1 MGQRFSPNLVI
12 NDLRLSMS
20 NKSTGKLRKIEL
32 FFEALIWNF
41 RFFILIPVIFSLL
54 SALRLILIGTVDIW
68 AGLTLAIDSENPEGT
83 TTIQTVSYIIG
94 GVDYYLIGI
103 VLLIFAFGIYELFI
117 SEIEIKH
124 QDDSSILQ
132 SHSLED
138 LKGKLVN
145 VIVVALIVSLF
156 KQMLSIEI
164 GKLSDIIYISLAILL
179 ISISQYLLHLSHTK
193 SHPPLESSNKDND
206 SAKTHL

>member
-1 MGQRFSPNLVI
+1 M
-12 NDLRLSMS
+12 
-20 NKSTGKLRKIEL
+20 NKRTRVQLRKLEL
-32 FFEALIWNF
+32 FCETLIWNF
-41 RFFILIPVIFSLL
+41 RFFILIPVVFSLL
-54 SALRLILIGTVDIW
+54 SSLRLIYIGTMDIW
-68 AGLTLAIDSENPEGT
+68 VGLSLALDYKDPEGIM
-83 TTIQTVSYIIG
+83 TIKTVTYIIG

-132 SHSLED
+132 SDSLEE

-164 GKLSDIIYISLAILL
+164 GKLSDVIYIAMAILL
-179 ISISQYLLHLSHTK
+179 ISISQYLLHLSQIKPHVRLPKKNRAAAKESTK
-193 SHPPLESSNKDND
+193 H
-206 SAKTHL
+206 

>member
-1 MGQRFSPNLVI
+1 MK
-12 NDLRLSMS
+12 
-20 NKSTGKLRKIEL
+20 NKAKRKLRKIEL
-32 FFEALIWNF
+32 FIESIIWNF
-41 RFFILIPVIFSLL
+41 RFFILAPVAFSLL
-54 SALRLILIGTVDIW
+54 SALRLIMIGTLDIW
-68 AGLTLAIDSENPEGT
+68 AGLTLALDHKDPEGEM
-83 TTIQTVSYIIG
+83 TIKTVAYIIG

-117 SEIEIKH
+117 SEIKIKH
-124 QDDSSILQ
+124 QDNSSILQ
-132 SHSLED
+132 SNSLEE

-164 GKLSDIIYISLAILL
+164 GQLSDAIYVASAILL

-193 SHPPLESSNKDND
+193 QTKHSTAKENTQTSSTDD
-206 SAKTHL
+206 H

>member
-1 MGQRFSPNLVI
+1 MKNKPQKKFR
-12 NDLRLSMS
+12 RL
-20 NKSTGKLRKIEL
+20 EL
-32 FFEALIWNF
+32 FFESVIWNF

-54 SALRLILIGTVDIW
+54 SALRLIMIGTMDIW
-68 AGLTLAIDSENPEGT
+68 AGLTIALDHKDPEGEM
-83 TTIQTVSYIIG
+83 TIKTVAYIVG

-132 SHSLED
+132 SASLEE

-156 KQMLSIEI
+156 KQMLGIEI
-164 GKLSDIIYISLAILL
+164 GQLSDAIYVALAILL
-179 ISISQYLLHLSHTK
+179 ISISQYLLHLSQIKPHK
-193 SHPPLESSNKDND
+193 RSPKVVDDNQSKFPES
-206 SAKTHL
+206 

>member
-1 MGQRFSPNLVI
+1 MKH
-12 NDLRLSMS
+12 
-20 NKSTGKLRKIEL
+20 KSKGKLRKVEL

-54 SALRLILIGTVDIW
+54 SALRLILIGTIDIW
-68 AGLTLAIDSENPEGT
+68 AGLTIAINPQDPEGEM
-83 TTIQTVSYIIG
+83 TIKTVTYIIG

-132 SHSLED
+132 SASLEE

-156 KQMLSIEI
+156 KQMLNIEI
-164 GKLSDIIYISLAILL
+164 GKLSDVIYIALAILL

-193 SHPPLESSNKDND
+193 SHKKSPKVIGNSASHHD
-206 SAKTHL
+206 SE

>member
-1 MGQRFSPNLVI
+1 M
-12 NDLRLSMS
+12 
-20 NKSTGKLRKIEL
+20 NKRSKGSLRKLEL

-41 RFFILIPVIFSLL
+41 RFFILIPVVFSLL
-54 SALRLILIGTVDIW
+54 SALRLIFIGTMDIW
-68 AGLTLAIDSENPEGT
+68 VGLRLTLDHTDPEGEM
-83 TTIQTVSYIIG
+83 TIKTVTYIIG

-103 VLLIFAFGIYELFI
+103 VLLIFGFGIYELFI

-132 SHSLED
+132 SNSLEE

-164 GKLSDIIYISLAILL
+164 GKLSDVIYIALAILL

-193 SHPPLESSNKDND
+193 SQI
-206 SAKTHL
+206 HLSKSDISTYKSTEFET

>member
-1 MGQRFSPNLVI
+1 MKRSSKGI
-12 NDLRLSMS
+12 
-20 NKSTGKLRKIEL
+20 LRKLEL

-54 SALRLILIGTVDIW
+54 SALRLIFIGTMDIW
-68 AGLTLAIDSENPEGT
+68 VGLNIALNHKDPEGVM
-83 TTIQTVSYIIG
+83 TIKTVTYIIG

-132 SHSLED
+132 SNSLEE

-164 GKLSDIIYISLAILL
+164 GKLSDIIYIALAILL

-193 SHPPLESSNKDND
+193 STARQPKSVH
-206 SAKTHL
+206 

>member
-1 MGQRFSPNLVI
+1 MKHKT
-12 NDLRLSMS
+12 
-20 NKSTGKLRKIEL
+20 NKRLRKLEL

-41 RFFILIPVIFSLL
+41 RFFILVPVIFSLL
-54 SALRLILIGTVDIW
+54 SALRLIVIGTIDIW
-68 AGLTLAIDSENPEGT
+68 AGLTLAINPEDPEGIM
-83 TTIQTVSYIIG
+83 TIKTVTYIIG

-124 QDDSSILQ
+124 HDDSSILQ
-132 SHSLED
+132 SNSLEE

-164 GKLSDIIYISLAILL
+164 GKLSDVIYISLAILL

-193 SHPPLESSNKDND
+193 PHKRSPKVIGDSDNK
-206 SAKTHL
+206 SIIS

>member
-1 MGQRFSPNLVI
+1 MRSRIGSRGSL
-12 NDLRLSMS
+12 
-20 NKSTGKLRKIEL
+20 KKLET

-54 SALRLILIGTVDIW
+54 SALRLIFIGTMDIW
-68 AGLTLAIDSENPEGT
+68 VGLNLALDYKDPEGIM
-83 TTIQTVSYIIG
+83 TIKTVTYIIG

-103 VLLIFAFGIYELFI
+103 VLLIFGFGIYELFI

-124 QDDSSILQ
+124 QDSSILQ
-132 SHSLED
+132 SNSLEE

-164 GKLSDIIYISLAILL
+164 GKLSDVIYIALAILL
-179 ISISQYLLHLSHTK
+179 ISISQYLLHLSYTK
-193 SHPPLESSNKDND
+193 STVRNPKND
-206 SAKTHL
+206 H

>member
-1 MGQRFSPNLVI
+1 MKKNT
-12 NDLRLSMS
+12 
-20 NKSTGKLRKIEL
+20 KGKLRRLEL
-32 FFEALIWNF
+32 VFEALIWNF
-41 RFFILIPVIFSLL
+41 RFFILAPVIFSLL
-54 SALRLILIGTVDIW
+54 SALRLMMIGTIDIW
-68 AGLTLAIDSENPEGT
+68 AGLTLALDPKDPEGEI
-83 TTIQTVSYIIG
+83 TIKTVTYIIG

-132 SHSLED
+132 SASLEE

-164 GKLSDIIYISLAILL
+164 GKLSDVIYISLAILL

-193 SHPPLESSNKDND
+193 TVKRHPAPIDD
-206 SAKTHL
+206 TQDD

>member
-1 MGQRFSPNLVI
+1 MKNRSKGS
-12 NDLRLSMS
+12 
-20 NKSTGKLRKIEL
+20 LRKLEL

-54 SALRLILIGTVDIW
+54 SALRLMFIGTMDIW
-68 AGLTLAIDSENPEGT
+68 VGLKLTLDPKDPEGAI
-83 TTIQTVSYIIG
+83 TIKTVTYIIG

-117 SEIEIKH
+117 SEIEVKH
-124 QDDSSILQ
+124 QDDSSMLQ
-132 SHSLED
+132 SNSLEE

-164 GKLSDIIYISLAILL
+164 GKLSDIIYIALAILL
-179 ISISQYLLHLSHTK
+179 ISISQYLLHLSQIKPHIRLPKKDRSSTR
-193 SHPPLESSNKDND
+193 ESIKP
-206 SAKTHL
+206 

>member
-1 MGQRFSPNLVI
+1 M
-12 NDLRLSMS
+12 
-20 NKSTGKLRKIEL
+20 NKKTGRLRKFEL
-32 FFEALIWNF
+32 FFEVSIWNF
-41 RFFILIPVIFSLL
+41 RFFILIPVVFSLL
-54 SALRLILIGTVDIW
+54 SSLRLIVIGTIDIW
-68 AGLTLAIDSENPEGT
+68 AGLTLDIDPQDPEGEL
-83 TTIQTVSYIIG
+83 TIKTVSYIIG

-132 SHSLED
+132 SESLEE

-164 GKLSDIIYISLAILL
+164 GKLSDIIYIAMAILL

-193 SHPPLESSNKDND
+193 SSKRSKSNKHSPASINTHDD
-206 SAKTHL
+206 SVES

>member
-1 MGQRFSPNLVI
+1 MKRKTKVNL
-12 NDLRLSMS
+12 
-20 NKSTGKLRKIEL
+20 KKLEV
-32 FFEALIWNF
+32 FFETAIWNF
-41 RFFILIPVIFSLL
+41 RFFIIAPVIFSLL
-54 SALRLILIGTVDIW
+54 SALRLIMIGTLDIW
-68 AGLTLAIDSENPEGT
+68 AGLTLTLDPEDPEGEI
-83 TTIQTVSYIIG
+83 TIKTVAYIIG

-117 SEIEIKH
+117 SEIKIKY

-132 SHSLED
+132 SNSLEE

-164 GKLSDIIYISLAILL
+164 GKLSDIIYIAMGILL
-179 ISISQYLLHLSHTK
+179 ISISQYLLHLSHT
-193 SHPPLESSNKDND
+193 SHNNHTKSSNHSHDHHD
-206 SAKTHL
+206 S

>member
-1 MGQRFSPNLVI
+1 MN
-12 NDLRLSMS
+12 
-20 NKSTGKLRKIEL
+20 NKTKGRLRKLEKS
-32 FFEALIWNF
+32 FEILIWNF
-41 RFFILIPVIFSLL
+41 RFFILAPVIFSLL
-54 SALRLILIGTVDIW
+54 SALRLIMIGTIDIW
-68 AGLTLAIDSENPEGT
+68 AGLTLSIDPKDPEGEI
-83 TTIQTVSYIIG
+83 TIKTVAYIIG

-117 SEIEIKH
+117 GEIRIKH

-132 SHSLED
+132 SNSLEE

-164 GKLSDIIYISLAILL
+164 GKLSDVIYISLAILL
-179 ISISQYLLHLSHTK
+179 ISISQYMLHLSHTK
-193 SHPPLESSNKDND
+193 STHHPPQASKNHNSAES
-206 SAKTHL
+206 

>member
-1 MGQRFSPNLVI
+1 VQ
-12 NDLRLSMS
+12 
-20 NKSTGKLRKIEL
+20 LRKLEL
-32 FFEALIWNF
+32 FCESLIWNF
-41 RFFILIPVIFSLL
+41 RFFILIPVVFSLL
-54 SALRLILIGTVDIW
+54 SSLRLIYIGTMDIW
-68 AGLTLAIDSENPEGT
+68 AGLSLALDYKDPEGIM
-83 TTIQTVSYIIG
+83 TIRTVTYIIG

-132 SHSLED
+132 SDSLEE

-164 GKLSDIIYISLAILL
+164 GKLSDVIYIAMAILL
-179 ISISQYLLHLSHTK
+179 ISISQYLLHLSQIKPHVRLPKKDRPTNRESTK
-193 SHPPLESSNKDND
+193 H
-206 SAKTHL
+206 

>member
-1 MGQRFSPNLVI
+1 MKNRTK
-12 NDLRLSMS
+12 R
-20 NKSTGKLRKIEL
+20 KLRSIEL
-32 FFEALIWNF
+32 FFEAIIWNC

-54 SALRLILIGTVDIW
+54 SALRLIMVGTMDVW
-68 AGLTLAIDSENPEGT
+68 AGLTIALDHKDPEGIM
-83 TTIQTVSYIIG
+83 TIKTVTYIIG

-132 SHSLED
+132 SASLEE

-164 GKLSDIIYISLAILL
+164 GKLSDAIYVALAILL

-193 SHPPLESSNKDND
+193 PHKRSPKVVGEAEPKFPES
-206 SAKTHL
+206 

>member
-1 MGQRFSPNLVI
+1 M
-12 NDLRLSMS
+12 
-20 NKSTGKLRKIEL
+20 TRKTHSKFRKAEL
-32 FFEALIWNF
+32 FFESLIWNF
-41 RFFILIPVIFSLL
+41 RFFILAPVVFSLL
-54 SALRLILIGTVDIW
+54 SALRLIMVGTLDIW
-68 AGLTLAIDSENPEGT
+68 AGLTLALDPSDPEGIM
-83 TTIQTVSYIIG
+83 TIKTVTYIIG

-117 SEIEIKH
+117 SEIEVKH

-132 SHSLED
+132 SASLEE

-156 KQMLSIEI
+156 KQMLTIEI
-164 GKLSDIIYISLAILL
+164 GKLSDVIYISMAILL

-193 SHPPLESSNKDND
+193 SHKRSPKVISNNNHHSHK
-206 SAKTHL
+206 S

>member
-1 MGQRFSPNLVI
+1 MKQKSNSRF
-12 NDLRLSMS
+12 
-20 NKSTGKLRKIEL
+20 RKVEL

-41 RFFILIPVIFSLL
+41 RFFIIAPVIFSLL
-54 SALRLILIGTVDIW
+54 SALRLILIGTLDIW
-68 AGLTLAIDSENPEGT
+68 AGLTLALDPKDPEGIM
-83 TTIQTVSYIIG
+83 TIKTVTYIIG

-124 QDDSSILQ
+124 HDDSSILQ
-132 SHSLED
+132 SASLEE

-164 GKLSDIIYISLAILL
+164 GKLSDVIYISLAILL

-193 SHPPLESSNKDND
+193 SHKRSPTVIDSPNHHSSK
-206 SAKTHL
+206 S